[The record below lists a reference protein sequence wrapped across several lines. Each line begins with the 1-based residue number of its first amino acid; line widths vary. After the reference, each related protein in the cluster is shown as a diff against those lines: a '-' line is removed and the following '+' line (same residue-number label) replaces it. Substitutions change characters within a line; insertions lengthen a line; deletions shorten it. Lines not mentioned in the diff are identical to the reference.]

1 MRTRLIV
8 TLVLVGLTVIFV
20 LQNAATVEVQFLVWS
35 ASMPRALLIF
45 LVLAT
50 GIALGWVLRSI
61 YRLTRQ
67 RASGD
72 T

>member
-1 MRTRLIV
+1 MRAHLIL
-8 TLVLVGLTVIFV
+8 TLVLVGLVLIFI

-50 GIALGWVLRSI
+50 GVALGWVLRGT

-67 RASGD
+67 RE
-72 T
+72 